1 MSKDGEKIII
11 VENLTKRFDQTV
23 AIENINLWIEKG
35 KTTTIVGPSGS
46 GKSVLVKHL
55 LGLLR
60 PTYGKVIYKG
70 VNIFDLDE
78 DELYEIRKN
87 FSLLLQD
94 GALFDSMTVEEN
106 VAFPLEIRKMPH
118 KVIKEKV
125 YFYLERVGLKDLAK
139 RYPSQLSGGQRR
151 RVALARAL
159 VTEPEV
165 IILDE
170 PTTGLDPITTENIEA
185 LIMELKKQ
193 NEETTFIIITHDPFS
208 AFKMADN
215 ISVLFFGKLL
225 LFGPKTQLKELM
237 EKDKLIFDIFKRANI
252 SFLEKLEKIAL

>member
-1 MSKDGEKIII
+1 MTDEIQKIIV
-11 VENLTKRFDQTV
+11 VENLTKKFGEVT
-23 AIENINLWIEKG
+23 AISDVNFWVEAG
-35 KTTTIVGPSGS
+35 KITTIVGPSGS

-60 PTYGKVIYKG
+60 PTSGTVFYRGID
-70 VNIFDLDE
+70 IFRLD
-78 DELYEIRKN
+78 DSQIYEIRKN

-106 VAFPLEIRKMPH
+106 VAFPLTLRKFPKSIIRERVM
-118 KVIKEKV
+118 
-125 YFYLERVGLKDLAK
+125 FYLENVGLKNFAK

-185 LIMELKKQ
+185 LIINVKKQ
-193 NEETTFIIITHDPFS
+193 KPETSFIIITHDPFS

-215 ISVLFFGKLL
+215 IAVLFFGKLI
-225 LFGPKTQLKELM
+225 LFGPREIVKELM
-237 EKDKLIFDIFKRANI
+237 EKEKLVFDIFKRANI
-252 SFLEKLEKIAL
+252 SIIEEFRAS

>member
-1 MSKDGEKIII
+1 MEIDNHRRIISIEK
-11 VENLTKRFDQTV
+11 LTKKFGDVV
-23 AIENINLWIEKG
+23 AISDVSFWVETG
-35 KTTTIVGPSGS
+35 KMTTIVGPSGS
-46 GKSVLVKHL
+46 GKSVLVKHI

-60 PTYGKVIYKG
+60 PTSGKVLYKG
-70 VNIFDLDE
+70 INIFDLSDE
-78 DELYEIRKN
+78 QLYEVRKN

-106 VAFPLEIRKMPH
+106 VAFPLTLRKVPKNIIKQ
-118 KVIKEKV
+118 KVE
-125 YFYLERVGLKDLAK
+125 FYLESVGLKDFLK

-170 PTTGLDPITTENIEA
+170 PTTGLDPITTENIEY
-185 LIMELKKQ
+185 LIMNVKKQ
-193 NEETTFIIITHDPFS
+193 KPDTSFVIITHDPFS

-215 ISVLFFGKLL
+215 IAVLFFGKLV
-225 LFGPKTQLKELM
+225 LFGPKSIVNELM
-237 EKDKLIFDIFKRANI
+237 EKEKLIFDIFKRANI
-252 SFLEKLEKIAL
+252 SLVEEFIG